1 MAGIFDG
8 IVKGIVNLAPQDNPD
23 VMIFNSQTEIKELLE
38 KENELFEELGRKVY
52 EDGGKEKYPEIA
64 TQLDEIKAKKEELE
78 NKIKELKNEKELA
91 EQASNDDVECSNC
104 GAMNTKGAKFCSG
117 CGGKLPELS
126 NKRFCTSCGAEVAEG
141 MRFCSGCGAA
151 QP

>member
-1 MAGIFDG
+1 MAGILEG
-8 IVKGIVNLAPQDNPD
+8 IVKGIASMGPQDNPD
-23 VMIFNSQTEIKELLE
+23 IMIFNSQNEIKDLIE

-52 EDGGKEKYPEIA
+52 EDGGKDKYPEIA
-64 TQLDEIKAKKEELE
+64 TQLDEIKSKKQELE
-78 NKIKELKNEKELA
+78 NKIQEIKNEKELA
-91 EQASNDDVECSNC
+91 KQVTNDDVECSNC

-126 NKRFCTSCGAEVAEG
+126 SKRFCTSCGAEVAEG
-141 MRFCSGCGAA
+141 MRFCSECGAA